1 MDTQKHT
8 HITPRIAREDFQAG
22 YMKPGAYSLDDIAAA
37 IIDNVTRPKEELT
50 PRQLE
55 GLRKFKYDGSWN
67 LAQPESLANLH
78 KFFDIFNDVYFNGV
92 LTGHCKLE
100 WFDSTA
106 RGIRKVAWAICDEQ
120 LPRRVRDPRFKF
132 EKPWAPIGI
141 KKVDG
146 RYNKAG
152 LPYKLQRYLNCLA
165 HEMLHAVFV
174 VYACGCN
181 NGCRQKADVA
191 WGIHGG
197 HDDSFLS
204 AAYAIEKVEKVNGY
218 AGYFGLLGLNLDFY
232 RSNAV
237 VHKVQEGVNLP
248 PDSELRRLGLDI
260 KELLEILADNR
271 ECVAEEYRVK
281 QHARQLMKSNRC
293 LTRNWIVGEECED
306 CSSVLA
312 TMKA

>member
-55 GLRKFKYDGSWN
+55 GLRKFKYHGSWN

-106 RGIRKVAWAICDEQ
+106 RWGNRKVAWGICDEQ

-152 LPYKLQRYLNCLA
+152 LPYRIQRYLNCLA

-181 NGCRQKADVA
+181 DGCCWVTVMVDVTTKGRKELFDRIQGPPRTFSVPLTA
-191 WGIHGG
+191 
-197 HDDSFLS
+197 S
-204 AAYAIEKVEKVNGY
+204 AA
-218 AGYFGLLGLNLDFY
+218 
-232 RSNAV
+232 
-237 VHKVQEGVNLP
+237 P
-248 PDSELRRLGLDI
+248 LRRAVEATSRSLGRALPHTS
-260 KELLEILADNR
+260 LL
-271 ECVAEEYRVK
+271 
-281 QHARQLMKSNRC
+281 
-293 LTRNWIVGEECED
+293 
-306 CSSVLA
+306 
-312 TMKA
+312 